1 MMTETGFA
9 VIVILSQ
16 RPLSRHF
23 IFRLYDS
30 EQTNLPRRHSSES
43 ALRWAVV
50 DRAHTHIDMSSEPDP
65 RPGASSQPGDGVTA
79 ILSPDSTS
87 LGFDA
92 NATASEGK
100 RKPEDDSDTAL
111 SAVGTSGTRKKLK
124 LEASDVEEFPL
135 VRPTEAAAES
145 RAHNAE
151 LPSLGLDIKSAHTGS
166 GTAVSTLPGVL
177 PTPIAPLD
185 PPSSPI
191 SLRSQSAPPT
201 SPIVTSVTH
210 GPRPLLPPT
219 SLPLEPEPLH
229 TYACPICFA
238 SPTNATLTPCGHI
251 MCGECLFTAVG
262 AAVARMGIASIA
274 ARCPVCRAP
283 IPMWD
288 GRGGGVIGL
297 QPRVV
302 ITI

>member
-1 MMTETGFA
+1 MSTLNSGF
-9 VIVILSQ
+9 
-16 RPLSRHF
+16 
-23 IFRLYDS
+23 
-30 EQTNLPRRHSSES
+30 
-43 ALRWAVV
+43 
-50 DRAHTHIDMSSEPDP
+50 DP
-65 RPGASSQPGDGVTA
+65 RPEASLQPGDGVIA

-87 LGFDA
+87 LGPNDA
-92 NATASEGK
+92 SASASPPLVGTNSLEVPGDKVASEGK
-100 RKPEDDSDTAL
+100 RKQEDDSDTAL
-111 SAVGTSGTRKKLK
+111 DAVDASGTRKKLK
-124 LEASDVEEFPL
+124 LEASDVEEVLL
-135 VRPTEAAAES
+135 VRPAEAVSGTEAAVES
-145 RAHNAE
+145 PANNAE
-151 LPSLGLDIKSAHTGS
+151 LPASLGLDDESAHTGS
-166 GTAVSTLPGVL
+166 GTAVSTLPGVP
-177 PTPIAPLD
+177 PTPTVPSN

-191 SLRSQSAPPT
+191 SLRSLSAPPT

-210 GPRPLLPPT
+210 GPRPP
-219 SLPLEPEPLH
+219 EPEPLH

-262 AAVARMGIASIA
+262 AAVARMGIASLA

>member
-1 MMTETGFA
+1 MSMLNSGF
-9 VIVILSQ
+9 
-16 RPLSRHF
+16 
-23 IFRLYDS
+23 
-30 EQTNLPRRHSSES
+30 
-43 ALRWAVV
+43 
-50 DRAHTHIDMSSEPDP
+50 DP
-65 RPGASSQPGDGVTA
+65 RPEASLQASDGVIA

-87 LGFDA
+87 LGPDDA
-92 NATASEGK
+92 SASGSTLLVGTSSPEAPGDKVASEGK
-100 RKPEDDSDTAL
+100 RKQEDDSDTPL
-111 SAVGTSGTRKKLK
+111 DAVDTSGPRKKLK
-124 LEASDVEEFPL
+124 VEASDVEELLL
-135 VRPTEAAAES
+135 VWPAEVVSGTEAAVES
-145 RAHNAE
+145 PSNNAE
-151 LPSLGLDIKSAHTGS
+151 LPASLGLDDESAHTGS
-166 GTAVSTLPGVL
+166 GTAVSTLPGVP
-177 PTPIAPLD
+177 PTPTAPSN

-191 SLRSQSAPPT
+191 SLRSLSAPPT
-201 SPIVTSVTH
+201 SPIVTSVAH
-210 GPRPLLPPT
+210 GPRPLPPPT
-219 SLPLEPEPLH
+219 SLPPEPEPLH

-262 AAVARMGIASIA
+262 AAVARMGIASLA

>member
-1 MMTETGFA
+1 MSMLNSGF
-9 VIVILSQ
+9 
-16 RPLSRHF
+16 
-23 IFRLYDS
+23 
-30 EQTNLPRRHSSES
+30 
-43 ALRWAVV
+43 
-50 DRAHTHIDMSSEPDP
+50 DP
-65 RPGASSQPGDGVTA
+65 RPEASLQPGDGVIA

-87 LGFDA
+87 LGPNDA
-92 NATASEGK
+92 SASASPPLVGTSSLEAPGDKVASEGK
-100 RKPEDDSDTAL
+100 RKQEDDSDTTLDAID
-111 SAVGTSGTRKKLK
+111 TSWPRKKLK
-124 LEASDVEEFPL
+124 LEASDVEEVLL
-135 VRPTEAAAES
+135 VWPAEAVSGTEAVVES
-145 RAHNAE
+145 PANNAE
-151 LPSLGLDIKSAHTGS
+151 LPASLGLDDESAHTGS
-166 GTAVSTLPGVL
+166 GAAVST
-177 PTPIAPLD
+177 PTAPSN

-191 SLRSQSAPPT
+191 SLRSLSAPPT

-210 GPRPLLPPT
+210 APRPLPPPT
-219 SLPLEPEPLH
+219 SLPPEPEPLH

-262 AAVARMGIASIA
+262 AAVARMGIASLA

-283 IPMWD
+283 IPKWD